1 MICELIASP
10 TYGHP
15 TPLFPGEGEP
25 SILYLMSRLILLTP
39 SADNPRSHQGS
50 RYRAHEGSR
59 TASSISNEILPSLAL
74 LHHDVRVMPAEAS
87 ALIEPFECDAVLVDA
102 RKDLVA
108 AKSLTSLIATT
119 GINVPLILITGEGS
133 FTALSS
139 HWGFDEIILDTASPA
154 EVEARIRIAL
164 ERNASQESDLSNKKE
179 IRNGEIS
186 IDEAT
191 YTARIKGRALD
202 LTYKEFELVKF
213 LAQHPGRVFTRSQL
227 LQEIWGYDYYGGTR
241 TVDVHIRRLRAKLG
255 PENESMIGTVRNV
268 GYRFTIPNSSHS
280 SHGGEFSDE
289 DLATDH
295 YML

>member
-1 MICELIASP
+1 
-10 TYGHP
+10 
-15 TPLFPGEGEP
+15 
-25 SILYLMSRLILLTP
+25 
-39 SADNPRSHQGS
+39 
-50 RYRAHEGSR
+50 
-59 TASSISNEILPSLAL
+59 
-74 LHHDVRVMPAEAS
+74 MPAEAS
-87 ALIEPFECDAVLVDA
+87 ALIEPFDCDAVLIDA

-108 AKSLTSLIATT
+108 AKSLTSLISTT

-139 HWGFDEIILDTASPA
+139 QWGFNEIILDTASPA

-164 ERNASQESDLSNKKE
+164 ERNASQVNEPNSKKE
-179 IRNGEIS
+179 IRNGEIT
-186 IDEAT
+186 IDEGT

-241 TVDVHIRRLRAKLG
+241 TVDVHIRRLRSKLG

-268 GYRFTIPNSSHS
+268 GYRFTVPNSSHNAIS
-280 SHGGEFSDE
+280 DEFSE
-289 DLATDH
+289 EELTTDLYT
-295 YML
+295 L